1 MAGWGEFGFGWA
13 CVSCFLLTVGSAV
26 FPWMSAEIVVL
37 ALPAV
42 ARSPLALAALV
53 CVATAG
59 QMTGKCLVYWAGRGS
74 TGVSSP
80 RVKRSIDR
88 WHERFTHGRRSPMGL
103 VFLSSAVGFPPFF
116 VVTAMAGAV
125 KLNFPG
131 FMLAGTIGRLLRFG
145 ALVYIPQLVVHWF
158 R

>member
-1 MAGWGEFGFGWA
+1 MGAWAEFGFGWA
-13 CVSCFLLTVGSAV
+13 CLSCFLLTVASAV

-42 ARSPLALAALV
+42 ARSPLSLAALV
-53 CVATAG
+53 VTATAG
-59 QMTGKCLVYWAGRGS
+59 QMTGKCLVYWTGRGS
-74 TGVSSP
+74 SGATSP

-88 WHERFTHGRRSPMGL
+88 WHERFTRGRWSPMGL
-103 VFLSSAVGFPPFF
+103 VFLSSAVGFPSFF

-125 KLNFPG
+125 KLNFSR
-131 FMLAGTIGRLLRFG
+131 FMLAGTVGRLLRFG
-145 ALVYIPQLVVHWF
+145 ALVFVPQLVVHWF